1 MRRMPIDF
9 CRSNDSNRKW
19 PPKWPPPVTRST
31 SRNASKKKIKK
42 IKIKQKK
49 NRRIQEPN
57 LRNQKKEK
65 ERKIPLRPPSESIT
79 FFRSVFFCNWNP
91 MILVFNFLLM
101 LFFIVFFCSSCWM
114 NSWIMN
120 RDHEGIG
127 FVFSRWWGYFFFW
140 FHCCDEENR
149 SIDIKN
155 RFVIGRWRK
164 ICGRLCGGSSSLRFF
179 SPQQQP
185 L

>member
-101 LFFIVFFCSSCWM
+101 LFFIVFFLFFLLNELVNHESR
-114 NSWIMN
+114 SWRN
-120 RDHEGIG
+120 WLCL
-127 FVFSRWWGYFFFW
+127 FSVMRLFFFLVSLLW
-140 FHCCDEENR
+140 RRESINR
-149 SIDIKN
+149 Y
-155 RFVIGRWRK
+155 
-164 ICGRLCGGSSSLRFF
+164 
-179 SPQQQP
+179 
-185 L
+185 